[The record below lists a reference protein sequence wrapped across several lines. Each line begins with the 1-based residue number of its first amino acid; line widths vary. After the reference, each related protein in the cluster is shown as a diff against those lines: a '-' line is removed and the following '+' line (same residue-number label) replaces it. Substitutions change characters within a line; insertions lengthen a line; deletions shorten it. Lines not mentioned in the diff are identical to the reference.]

1 MTMEEYFQFLEQYW
15 EIFEPPKKHPKMKDY
30 KLVLL

>member
-1 MTMEEYFQFLEQYW
+1 MTLSEYLDFLEQYW
-15 EIFEPPKKHPKMKDY
+15 ELFPTPEENYIPKDY

>member
-15 EIFEPPKKHPKMKDY
+15 EIFGDPPEPPRKIEY
-30 KLVLL
+30 KLILL